1 MEDETMKLNP
11 KIYAQLTG
19 EPFETQIVNGKN
31 VAFHFMNDTP
41 FLYQFASRGRFAIW
55 TSDGKDYKVLI
66 ENKYYD
72 ALKDFYTEEVN
83 SIWLNFLDKVA
94 KLSRKMSMTFLIP
107 TVIIYMI
114 VGIVAIQ
121 ILGNIWP
128 IIISLI
134 FLVLISNMIQS
145 RIINQRVRNEN
156 TKAQDEIRQLL
167 GQDKFNL
174 LVDAQEEH
182 YKEYFKFEEDPQ
194 DENLEN
200 SEDQSIN
207 ESEIKDHGNESN

>member
-1 MEDETMKLNP
+1 MKLNP
-11 KIYAQLTG
+11 KIFAQLNE

-31 VAFHFMNDTP
+31 VAFHYMNETP

-66 ENKYYD
+66 ESKYHN

-114 VGIVAIQ
+114 VGIAAIQ
-121 ILGNIWP
+121 ITGDVWP
-128 IIISLI
+128 VIISLI
-134 FLVLISNMIQS
+134 ILVLVSNMIQA
-145 RIINQRVRNEN
+145 RIINKRVQNEN
-156 TKAQDEIRQLL
+156 TRAQDEIRQLI
-167 GQDKFNL
+167 GQEKFNQ
-174 LVDAQEEH
+174 LVEAQEEH
-182 YKEYFKFEEDPQ
+182 YKEYFKFEEEPQ
-194 DENLEN
+194 SENQETDEIELN
-200 SEDQSIN
+200 N
-207 ESEIKDHGNESN
+207 ESEIKDDGNKGN